1 MVVVEGHSR
10 MEVVVEEER
19 HSHMEVGVEE
29 VGFHSRMEVEVV
41 VVVQLVQLVQL
52 GWLLVGLLVVLGSMQ
67 EGRSIHLLEHMDRLA
82 VVLGLGLELGLMELG
97 LMEHMVELLEKNKK
111 MKFN

>member
-19 HSHMEVGVEE
+19 RSHMEVGVEE
-29 VGFHSRMEVEVV
+29 VGFRSRMEVEVV

-82 VVLGLGLELGLMELG
+82 VVLGLGLGLELG